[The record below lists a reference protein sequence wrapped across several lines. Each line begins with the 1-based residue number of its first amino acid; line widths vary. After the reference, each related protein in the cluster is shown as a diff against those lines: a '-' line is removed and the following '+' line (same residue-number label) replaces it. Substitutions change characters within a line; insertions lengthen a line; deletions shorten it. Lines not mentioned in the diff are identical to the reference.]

1 MVRIIGLRED
11 SYNHITEVNPDAIAY
26 QNDNMNCIEFC
37 EFCYVNM
44 QGDHV
49 EIKVT
54 NPFDYD
60 ISICI
65 GYADFWR
72 IEIE

>member
-1 MVRIIGLRED
+1 MVRIIGLNED
-11 SYNHITEVNPDAIAY
+11 SYKHIIETYSTAIDYA
-26 QNDNMNCIEFC
+26 NNNMNCIEFC
-37 EFCYVNM
+37 EYCYVNM
-44 QGDHV
+44 LGDHV

-54 NPFDYD
+54 NHDDYD

-65 GYADFWR
+65 GYSDFWR

>member
-11 SYNHITEVNPDAIAY
+11 SYKHITETYPDTIDY

-37 EFCYVNM
+37 EFCFVNM
-44 QGDHV
+44 LGDHV
-49 EIKVT
+49 EIEIV
-54 NPFDYD
+54 DQYD
-60 ISICI
+60 NSISICI

>member
-11 SYNHITEVNPDAIAY
+11 SYKHITETYSGAISY
-26 QNDNMNCIEFC
+26 ENDNLNCIEFC
-37 EFCYVNM
+37 DFCFVNM
-44 QGDHV
+44 LSDHI
-49 EIKVT
+49 EIKVIDCE
-54 NPFDYD
+54 DYE
-60 ISICI
+60 IIICI